1 VLFIDREASQPTTK
15 PGRQF
20 DMQQRNPYEIL
31 GVAATASAEDIQKA
45 YRKLAKKLHPDLNP
59 GNAEAEEKF
68 KEIASAYG
76 LVGYAEKRKR
86 FDSGEIDAAGAE
98 RPPQHFYRDYASSE
112 KEHPYA
118 DNSGFADFMESDDT
132 FAELLRRSAR
142 AQANRRGHD
151 LEFRLPIE
159 FIESIAGASKR
170 LTLPDGGTL
179 DVTIPPGIVEGQVL
193 RLRGK
198 GAPGSGKGG
207 FGDAL
212 IEVEIKPDR
221 FFSRQ
226 GDDIHLELPVTLTEA
241 VLGTPIR
248 VPTPTGAVTM
258 SVPKGSNTGSVLRL
272 RGKGA
277 PKPAGGHGDQ
287 LVKLKVMLP
296 KEPDPEL
303 EAFVSGWENGK
314 TYNPR
319 EEVVA

>member
-1 VLFIDREASQPTTK
+1 VKD
-15 PGRQF
+15 
-20 DMQQRNPYEIL
+20 PYEIL
-31 GVAATASAEDIQKA
+31 GVARTASADDLQKA

-76 LVGYAEKRKR
+76 LVGDAEKRKK
-86 FDSGEIDAAGAE
+86 FDNGEIDAAGAE
-98 RPPQHFYRDYASSE
+98 RPPQSYYKDYASSE
-112 KEHPYA
+112 HDPRYA
-118 DNSGFADFMESDDT
+118 DNSGFADFMDSEDG

-159 FIESIAGASKR
+159 FIDSIAGANKR

-221 FFSRQ
+221 FFTRE
-226 GDDIHLELPVTLTEA
+226 GDDIYLELPVTLTEA
-241 VLGTPIR
+241 VLGARIK

-258 SVPKGSNTGSVLRL
+258 AVPKGSNTGTVLRL
-272 RGKGA
+272 KGKGA
-277 PKPAGGHGDQ
+277 TRHVGGHGDQ
-287 LVKLKVMLP
+287 FVKLRVMLP
-296 KEPDPEL
+296 KGPDPEL

-314 TYNPR
+314 THNPR
-319 EEVVA
+319 EDVAT

>member
-1 VLFIDREASQPTTK
+1 
-15 PGRQF
+15 
-20 DMQQRNPYEIL
+20 MQQRDPYEIL

-76 LVGYAEKRKR
+76 LLGDSEKRKR
-86 FDSGEIDAAGAE
+86 FDRGEIDAAGSE
-98 RPPQHFYRDYASSE
+98 RPPQHYYKDYAASE
-112 KEHPYA
+112 QDHPYA
-118 DNSGFADFMESDDT
+118 DNSGFADFMDSDDT

-159 FIESIAGASKR
+159 FIDSIAGANKR
-170 LTLPDGGTL
+170 LTLPDGDTL
-179 DVTIPPGIVEGQVL
+179 DVTIPPGVVEGQVL

-207 FGDAL
+207 AGDAL
-212 IEVEIKPDR
+212 IEIEIKPDR
-221 FFSRQ
+221 FFTRH

-241 VLGTPIR
+241 VLGGRIR

-258 SVPKGSNTGSVLRL
+258 AVPKGSNTGTVLRL

-277 PKPAGGHGDQ
+277 PRPAGGHGDQ
-287 LVKLKVMLP
+287 LVRLKVMLP
-296 KEPDPEL
+296 KKPDPEL
-303 EAFVSGWENGK
+303 EAFVAGWENGK

-319 EEVVA
+319 EEVVT

>member
-1 VLFIDREASQPTTK
+1 VKD
-15 PGRQF
+15 
-20 DMQQRNPYEIL
+20 PYEIL
-31 GVAATASAEDIQKA
+31 GVSRTASAEDIQKA

-59 GNAEAEEKF
+59 GNADAEEKF

-76 LVGYAEKRKR
+76 LVGDDEKRNR

-98 RPPQHFYRDYASSE
+98 RPPQNYYRDYASTE
-112 KEHPYA
+112 QDHPYA
-118 DNSGFADFMESDDT
+118 DNSGFADFMDSEDA

-159 FIESIAGASKR
+159 FIDSIAGANKR
-170 LTLPDGGTL
+170 LTLPDGSTL
-179 DVTIPPGIVEGQVL
+179 DVTIPPGIVEGQIL

-221 FFSRQ
+221 SFTRQ
-226 GDDIHLELPVTLTEA
+226 GDDIYLELPVNLTEA
-241 VLGTPIR
+241 VLGARIK

-258 SVPKGSNTGSVLRL
+258 AVPKGSNTGTTLRL

-277 PKPAGGHGDQ
+277 PRPAGGHGDQ
-287 LVKLKVMLP
+287 LVKLKVVLP
-296 KEPDPEL
+296 REPDPEL
-303 EAFVSGWENGK
+303 EAFVSGWESGK
-314 TYNPR
+314 MFNPR
-319 EEVVA
+319 EEVTP

>member
-1 VLFIDREASQPTTK
+1 VKD
-15 PGRQF
+15 
-20 DMQQRNPYEIL
+20 PYEIL
-31 GVAATASAEDIQKA
+31 GVSPTASAEDIQKA

-76 LVGYAEKRKR
+76 LVGDAEKRKR
-86 FDSGEIDAAGAE
+86 FDSGEIDATGAE
-98 RPPQHFYRDYASSE
+98 RPPQHYYKDYAASE
-112 KEHPYA
+112 QDHPYT
-118 DNSGFADFMESDDT
+118 DNSGFADFMDSEDA

-159 FIESIAGASKR
+159 FIESIAGANKR
-170 LTLPDGGTL
+170 LTLSDGSTL
-179 DVTIPPGIVEGQVL
+179 DVAIPPGITEGQVL

-221 FFSRQ
+221 SFTRE
-226 GDDIHLELPVTLTEA
+226 GDDVYLELPITLTEA
-241 VLGTPIR
+241 VLGARIK

-258 SVPKGSNTGSVLRL
+258 AVPKGTNTGTTLRL

-277 PKPAGGHGDQ
+277 PRHTEGYGDQ
-287 LVKLKVMLP
+287 LVKLKVVLP

-303 EAFVSGWENGK
+303 EAFVSNWGGGK

-319 EEVVA
+319 EEVTP

>member
-1 VLFIDREASQPTTK
+1 MP
-15 PGRQF
+15 
-20 DMQQRNPYEIL
+20 QRDPYDIL

-76 LVGYAEKRKR
+76 LVGDTEKRKR

-98 RPPQHFYRDYASSE
+98 RPAQNYYRDYASTDRD
-112 KEHPYA
+112 HPYA
-118 DNSGFADFMESDDT
+118 DNSGFADFMDSEDA

-170 LTLPDGGTL
+170 LTLPDGRTL
-179 DVTIPPGIVEGQVL
+179 DVTVPAGIVEGQVL

-198 GAPGSGKGG
+198 GAPGSGSGG

-212 IEVEIKPDR
+212 IAIEIKPDR
-221 FFSRQ
+221 SFTRRD
-226 GDDIHLELPVTLTEA
+226 DDIYLELPVTLTEA
-241 VLGTPIR
+241 VLGARIK

-258 SVPKGSNTGSVLRL
+258 AVPKGSNSGNVLRL
-272 RGKGA
+272 RGRGA
-277 PKPAGGHGDQ
+277 PRQSGGHGDQ
-287 LVKLKVMLP
+287 FVKLKVVLP

-303 EAFVSGWENGK
+303 EAFVSGWANGK
-314 TYNPR
+314 SYDPR
-319 EEVVA
+319 EEMTA

>member
-1 VLFIDREASQPTTK
+1 MKD
-15 PGRQF
+15 
-20 DMQQRNPYEIL
+20 PYEIL
-31 GVAATASAEDIQKA
+31 GVASTASADDIQKA

-68 KEIASAYG
+68 KEIAGAYG
-76 LVGYAEKRKR
+76 LVGDAEKRKR
-86 FDSGEIDAAGAE
+86 FDNGEIDAAGAE
-98 RPPQHFYRDYASSE
+98 RPRQNYYRDYASSE
-112 KEHPYA
+112 QDHPYT
-118 DNSGFADFMESDDT
+118 DNSGFADFMDSEDA
-132 FAELLRRSAR
+132 FAELLRRSAQ

-151 LEFRLPIE
+151 LAYRLPIE
-159 FIESIAGASKR
+159 FIESIAGANKR

-179 DVTIPPGIVEGQVL
+179 DVAIPPGITEGQVL

-221 FFSRQ
+221 SFTRQ
-226 GDDIHLELPVTLTEA
+226 GDDIYLELPITLTEA
-241 VLGTPIR
+241 VLGARIK

-258 SVPKGSNTGSVLRL
+258 AVPKGSNTGTTLRL

-277 PKPAGGHGDQ
+277 PKHAGGYGDQ

-296 KEPDPEL
+296 REPNPEL
-303 EAFVSGWENGK
+303 EAFVSGWESGR

-319 EEVVA
+319 DEVAP